1 MAKIIKVEQTVPT
14 IKTKKKVAA
23 YARVSM
29 ESERMNHSLSAQI
42 SYYSTLI
49 QKNPD
54 WQYAG
59 VFADDGISGTSIE
72 KRDEFK
78 RMIAAAE
85 KGDKLDTIDG
95 FLQAFAD
102 PAFQILLRKAQQTA
116 AATERDDDYA
126 LLSELLVCHV
136 QKGSDRKNRAG
147 INQAIEIVDQIDNDA
162 LCALT
167 VAHAVTNYLPVSG
180 DCMEGLHVLDS
191 LFSQLMYQELPVG
204 TAWFDHLDVLGAIRI
219 SMLSMKSFSEY
230 FASQLNGY
238 ACTGVKADSD
248 DYKKAAEILRNV
260 QVSGSLLVPNECLD
274 GYMRLKICNESSIDD
289 LTSNDGS
296 VRIPLSDNQID
307 AIRQVWKLYEKDA
320 NLQKQATTKFTKLCE
335 GFDSL
340 HKVQLWWDSIPNA
353 FQITCVG
360 KILAHTNAK
369 RCSPGIPDLI

>member
-1 MAKIIKVEQTVPT
+1 MESKQIQKAGENSQQYQAGTIIINQGTTEERVKAIFSEMIPSALQAYTSD
-14 IKTKKKVAA
+14 A
-23 YARVSM
+23 YAIAKQR
-29 ESERMNHSLSAQI
+29 
-42 SYYSTLI
+42 
-49 QKNPD
+49 
-54 WQYAG
+54 
-59 VFADDGISGTSIE
+59 IE
-72 KRDEFK
+72 MLENNVWL
-78 RMIAAAE
+78 
-85 KGDKLDTIDG
+85 KLDTIDG

-180 DCMEGLHVLDS
+180 DCMEGFHVLDS

-219 SMLSMKSFSEY
+219 SMLSVKSFSEY